1 MLGKYAFQITK
12 QKQLKRNANQLKTES
27 QVMAICNVITFYSNT
42 VVLKSEQK
50 DF

>member
-1 MLGKYAFQITK
+1 MHFKSQNK
-12 QKQLKRNANQLKTES
+12 KQLKRNANQLKTES